1 MIFWKTS
8 EVAKEEARL
17 AELRRLYENGD
28 INSGEYMAAIN
39 QLKGIEQPT
48 SSPASIL
55 DTVQLGLLVALVG
68 AAIYVFK
75 SFK

>member
-17 AELRRLYENGD
+17 AELRKLYENGD
-28 INSGEYMAAIN
+28 INSGEYMNAIN

-48 SSPASIL
+48 SSPASIM
-55 DTVQLGLLVALVG
+55 DTVQLGFLVALVG
-68 AAIYVFK
+68 AGIYAFRQFK
-75 SFK
+75 